1 MRKTVSKFSLF
12 LNDFLNDVASQQFP
26 SKDIFCPPQAFWF
39 GHQDAPVLGWFHA
52 AKVREAGGTRE
63 CGVVLCPPFGH
74 EYMVSYL
81 SYKHLANQL
90 AQAGFDVCFF
100 DYNNTGDASDVQT
113 TETDRIALW
122 QDNIRQAAGQLR
134 QIAGVS
140 KVVLFGLRL
149 GGLLAGS
156 VAETV
161 DASALMLM
169 APVISGRAYAREM
182 LVLRSMSPIQPN
194 PAEPDRTVT
203 DDELTGYEFSAA
215 TRSSLGK
222 LDLLK
227 LPAPAMPVLIMSRDD
242 ISGQEAKLANAW
254 HHDNAT
260 EKNALHL
267 SDQPGYAAMMTEDAH
282 QTTVPVALWQECVQW
297 LTTHFAIVG
306 TKPTQAPDTSHL
318 PVTALVDKL
327 QAVKE
332 ELVLFQ
338 GLVGVISEH
347 VQHANAHLPA
357 VILTNIGANHRV
369 GNHRLYVTLARSLA
383 AAGFRVLRYDKSGIG
398 YSQATPDGTE
408 HDVHGDCGVDDIRS
422 AMDFLQNRYGTSGF
436 VLAGLCSGAYLS
448 YLAAIDDVRVSGLV
462 LMNQLTYRWH
472 EGDTIEVR
480 KKNSIKST
488 HFYLQAATDFATW
501 KRVMTGRIEFRQIAS
516 HLSRRVIKHTRTRW
530 RAGMTRLMKNYHL
543 LGRVAR
549 HFRAMEARGTELL
562 FVFDAHD
569 SSIDLM
575 SEQLGP
581 KASLLGQSKRVKI
594 EVLNG
599 TDHTF
604 TPRWAQHH
612 LAEMITSHLRQR
624 FQASGDQSK

>member
-1 MRKTVSKFSLF
+1 M
-12 LNDFLNDVASQQFP
+12 ASQQFP

-90 AQAGFDVCFF
+90 AQAGFDVVFF
-100 DYNNTGDASDVQT
+100 DYNNTGDAADAVT
-113 TETDRIALW
+113 PDNDRIALW
-122 QDNIRQAAGQLR
+122 QENIQQAADQLR
-134 QIAGVS
+134 HIAGVS
-140 KVVLFGLRL
+140 HIALFGLRL

-156 VAETV
+156 VATTIN
-161 DASALMLM
+161 ASALMLM
-169 APVISGRAYAREM
+169 APVISGRAYSREM

-194 PAEPDRTVT
+194 PDDPARSVT
-203 DDELTGYEFSAA
+203 DDELTGYELSAA

-227 LPAPAMPVLIMSRDD
+227 MPAPTIPVLVMSRDD

-254 HHDNAT
+254 HQENPPQPPT
-260 EKNALHL
+260 LHL
-267 SDQPGYAAMMTEDAH
+267 SAQPGYAAMMTEDAH
-282 QTTVPVALWQECVQW
+282 ETTVPVLIWEECVQW
-297 LTTHFAIVG
+297 LATHFPIAG
-306 TKPTQAPDTSHL
+306 AKAASAPDTSRL
-318 PVTALVDKL
+318 AVTTTVNKRSG
-327 QAVKE
+327 VSE
-332 ELVLFQ
+332 ELVSFQ
-338 GLVGVISEH
+338 GLVGVVSQR
-347 VQHANAHLPA
+347 VDATQTSGAQVAHLPA
-357 VILTNIGANHRV
+357 VIMTNIGANHRV
-369 GNHRLYVTLARSLA
+369 GNHRLYVTLARTLA

-398 YSQATPDGTE
+398 YSQTTPAGLE
-408 HDVHGDCGVDDIRS
+408 HDVHNECGVDDIRS

-448 YLAAIDDVRVSGLV
+448 YLSAIDEPQVRGLV

-488 HFYLQAATDFATW
+488 HFYLQAATDLTTW

-516 HLSRRVIKHTRTRW
+516 HLSRRVIKHTRARW
-530 RAGMTRLMKNYHL
+530 QSGMTRLMKNYHL

-562 FVFDAHD
+562 FIFDAHD

-575 SEQLGP
+575 SEQLGH
-581 KASLLGQSKRVKI
+581 KASLLGASQRVRI

-604 TPRWAQHH
+604 TPRWAQQH
-612 LAEMITSHLRQR
+612 LADLISTHLLER
-624 FQASGDQSK
+624 FQTTEEQKNKEN